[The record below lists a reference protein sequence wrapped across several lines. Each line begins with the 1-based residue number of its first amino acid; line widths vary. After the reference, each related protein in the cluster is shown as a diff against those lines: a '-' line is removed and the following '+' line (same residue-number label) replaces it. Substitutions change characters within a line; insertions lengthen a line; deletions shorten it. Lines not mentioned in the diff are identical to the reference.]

1 MSATALKYLILFAFY
16 AVAVVAYLSMAPVWL
31 AITVAVIL
39 ALAGAIVSQLVFKRL
54 AGRQEILDDL
64 ESRAR
69 SHD

>member
-16 AVAVVAYLSMAPVWL
+16 TVAVVAFLNIAPVWL
-31 AITVAVIL
+31 GIAVAVFL
-39 ALAGAIVSQLVFKRL
+39 ALAGAVVSQLVFKRC
-54 AGRQEILDDL
+54 ASRKEIRDDL

>member
-16 AVAVVAYLSMAPVWL
+16 AAAVVAYLNMTPVWL
-31 AITVAVIL
+31 GIAVAVFL

-54 AGRQEILDDL
+54 ATPKQIRDDL